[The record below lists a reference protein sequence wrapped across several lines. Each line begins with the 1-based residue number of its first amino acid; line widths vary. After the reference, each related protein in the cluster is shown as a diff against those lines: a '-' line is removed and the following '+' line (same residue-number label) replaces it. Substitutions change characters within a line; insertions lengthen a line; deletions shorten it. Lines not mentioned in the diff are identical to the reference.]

1 MSGPNNPLRVSL
13 VQFEIAWENP
23 LANCALLEEKLQHLA
38 NQTDVVVLP
47 EMFSTGFSM
56 NEKGAEIGHGP
67 VIKWIKLMANR
78 LNSLVVGSIKCKE
91 NNQFFNRFVAVDAEG
106 KILSFDKKHLFRM
119 GGEDEF
125 YTAGNEKCVISYKN
139 WNIAPFVCYDLRF
152 PVWSRNVDLAY
163 DLAIYVANWPAVRS
177 HAWNILLR
185 ARAIENLAYVVGVNR
200 IGRDGN
206 EILYQGDSALISYL
220 GDDLLNLSNED
231 SVKTYSLSKPEL
243 IDFREKFPTNLD
255 ADQFTLV
262 N

>member
-13 VQFEIAWENP
+13 VQFEIAWEDP

-67 VIKWIKLMANR
+67 VIKWLQLMANR
-78 LNSLVVGSIKCKE
+78 LNALVVGSIKCKE
-91 NNQFFNRFVAVDAEG
+91 NNQYFNRFVAVDPEG
-106 KILSFDKKHLFRM
+106 KILSNDKKHLFRM
-119 GGEDEF
+119 GGEDQF
-125 YTAGNEKCVISYKN
+125 YTAGNEKRIISYKN
-139 WNIAPFVCYDLRF
+139 WNIAAFVCYDLRF

-163 DLAIYVANWPAVRS
+163 DLAIYVANWPAARA
-177 HAWNILLR
+177 HAWNTLLR

-206 EILYQGDSALISYL
+206 EIQYQGDSALISYL
-220 GDDLLNLSNED
+220 GNDLLNLSNED
-231 SVKTYSLSKPEL
+231 SIKTFSISKPEL
-243 IDFREKFPTNLD
+243 IEFRAKFPTDLD
-255 ADQFTLV
+255 ADHFTFV

>member
-106 KILSFDKKHLFRM
+106 KILSYDKKHLFRM

>member
-91 NNQFFNRFVAVDAEG
+91 NNQYFNRFVAVDAEG
-106 KILSFDKKHLFRM
+106 IILSYDKKHLFRM

>member
-13 VQFEIAWENP
+13 VQFEIAWEDP

-67 VIKWIKLMANR
+67 VIKWLKVMANR
-78 LNSLVVGSIKCKE
+78 LNVLVVGSIKCKE
-91 NNQFFNRFVAVDAEG
+91 NNQYFNRFVAVDSEG
-106 KILSFDKKHLFRM
+106 KMLSYDKKHLFRM
-119 GGEDEF
+119 GGEDQF
-125 YTAGNEKCVISYKN
+125 YTAGNEKRIISYKN
-139 WNIAPFVCYDLRF
+139 WNIAAFVCYDLRF

-177 HAWNILLR
+177 HAWNTLLR

-206 EILYQGDSALISYL
+206 EIQYQGDSALISYL
-220 GDDLLNLSNED
+220 GNDLLNLSNED
-231 SVKTYSLSKPEL
+231 SIKTYSISKPEL
-243 IDFREKFPTNLD
+243 TEFRAKFPTDLD
-255 ADQFTLV
+255 ADHFTFV

>member
-13 VQFEIAWENP
+13 VQFEIAWEDP

-38 NQTDVVVLP
+38 NQADVVVLP

-91 NNQFFNRFVAVDAEG
+91 NNQYFNRFVAVDAEG
-106 KILSFDKKHLFRM
+106 KILSYDKKHLFRM

-177 HAWNILLR
+177 HAWNTLLR

-220 GDDLLNLSNED
+220 GDDLLHLSNED